1 MSRVPKGDALA
12 TVRKILLALLGL
24 GMLGTAADLLLMDHH
39 EDAWQLIPLV
49 AIGLALGVLAWH
61 AVDSRPASVRA
72 LQVMMVLFIGAG
84 AGGIVLHFRGNREF
98 QLEIDPSLQG
108 PELFWS
114 VMKAKAPPALAP
126 GIMVQ
131 LGLLGLACTYRHPA
145 VSPSSN
151 ETTGSPT

>member
-1 MSRVPKGDALA
+1 MRGGPDDDTLA
-12 TVRKILLALLGL
+12 MVRKVLLAILCL
-24 GMLGTAADLLLMDHH
+24 GMLGTATDLLLLEHH
-39 EDAWQLIPLV
+39 EDAWQLIPLA

-61 AVDSRPASVRA
+61 AVDSRPASVHA
-72 LQVMMVLFIGAG
+72 LRVMMVLFIGAG
-84 AGGIVLHFRGNREF
+84 AGGIVLHFLGNREF

-108 PELFWS
+108 QELFWS

-145 VSPSSN
+145 VSPSST
-151 ETTGSPT
+151 ETTESPT